1 MHTRTS
7 QRRRSCQEK
16 CSFEPRGIGRP
27 LLTLD
32 WDQRF
37 IRTNLEILRGAP
49 RGVGQHRTGFEIT
62 QAPRFEAHSL
72 VGIMD
77 RGGATKRL
85 VHEWRALQKQG
96 TTDEHITILEPIDEG
111 DLTAWRAIL
120 CPPASGVYGG
130 GCFEID
136 IRVPDTY
143 PIKPPTMRFRTRIF
157 HPNVHW
163 KVCICHGYHS
173 IDRGNLFGC
182 TTSPMV
188 PSMDVA

>member
-1 MHTRTS
+1 
-7 QRRRSCQEK
+7 
-16 CSFEPRGIGRP
+16 
-27 LLTLD
+27 
-32 WDQRF
+32 
-37 IRTNLEILRGAP
+37 
-49 RGVGQHRTGFEIT
+49 
-62 QAPRFEAHSL
+62 
-72 VGIMD
+72 MD

-163 KVCICHGYHS
+163 KTGEICLDVLQAQWSPAWTLHS
-173 IDRGNLFGC
+173 ACTAVLALLDTPEPDSPLNVDAANLLRTG
-182 TTSPMV
+182 
-188 PSMDVA
+188 DAVAYRSLCAMYTKVHAAV